1 MSFESLSH
9 LLGGEDPDLT
19 LVVTGVVLSISVV
32 ALCWLFPC
40 LPDSRSSK
48 KDEPYYGTEAAE
60 VTSLRVYPIK
70 SCAGHEVDC
79 WELTKTGLK
88 YDRNWVV
95 VGADGR
101 FRSQRR
107 LPKMAVITP
116 SLPTSDTDP
125 LIIKAPGMPELVV
138 PARRRGDPGAK
149 EVPVG
154 VWGDQCTGID
164 QGEETAT
171 WLSRCLGEPGLR
183 LLRYDDA
190 FTRGTDPAYG
200 RGFFTAYSDGF
211 PLLLASEESL
221 EDLNA
226 RLAQP
231 IGMERFRP
239 NVVVEGMGAWAE
251 DAWTKVAVGDV
262 VMRVVKPCDRCQ
274 VPTIDQSTGTK
285 TGAEPT
291 ATLRAFRT
299 GAHLGMADEKV
310 ASAVFFGQ
318 NVLHEGG
325 RGALR
330 VGDRVEVLRVR
341 VRQPPPPKA
350 AAAAAKQE

>member
-107 LPKMAVITP
+107 LPKMAVVTP

-138 PARRRGDPGAK
+138 PARRRGDAGAK

-164 QGEETAT
+164 QGEEAAA
-171 WLSRCLGEPGLR
+171 WLSKCLGEPGLR

-211 PLLLASEESL
+211 PLPPPAVRLSSNYPCARCTADEWTECVACLLGRARLRAQCSE
-221 EDLNA
+221 NA
-226 RLAQP
+226 R
-231 IGMERFRP
+231 G
-239 NVVVEGMGAWAE
+239 VVDRWSEHV
-251 DAWTKVAVGDV
+251 VGGGLV
-262 VMRVVKPCDRCQ
+262 VWGHSCTVY
-274 VPTIDQSTGTK
+274 
-285 TGAEPT
+285 
-291 ATLRAFRT
+291 
-299 GAHLGMADEKV
+299 
-310 ASAVFFGQ
+310 
-318 NVLHEGG
+318 
-325 RGALR
+325 
-330 VGDRVEVLRVR
+330 VR
-341 VRQPPPPKA
+341 VA
-350 AAAAAKQE
+350 APVIVSQGACSKCIGGCFSL